1 MRVRAADDMATMY
14 TKANSRGREQISLWL
29 AGLRFTTNIHPRPRH
44 NRFTRAWIW
53 YDPDMND
60 TADRISALKI
70 DREAATPSGSGRLW
84 LLVPATL
91 IVAFVAW
98 FFLLRPSAG
107 SVVVEFD
114 TARLP
119 PSIAAAS
126 SVLDAS
132 GYVVARREATVSS
145 ELTGKVLEILVE
157 EGMRV
162 EKDQVVA
169 RLDDATQ
176 QAQLELAGAQVVA
189 ARAAL
194 AETEAQL
201 RAARLERDRL
211 RDLAARQLTSASSL
225 DAAEANYDALAAR
238 LETGKENVVVA
249 ERSRALAQ
257 DAVDNMTIRAPFGG
271 MVVSKN
277 AQPGEMISPVSAG
290 GGFTRTG
297 ICTIV
302 DMESLEIE
310 VDVNEA
316 YIQRVKAGQ
325 RVSATLDAYPDWQ
338 IPAEVIAIVPTADRQ
353 KATVRVRIGFLER
366 DERVLRDMGAKVAF
380 LGSDAPSA
388 AAQAP
393 QGVTIAREALRTDAT
408 GDFVWH
414 VADGKISRRSVEA
427 SGARERERVLITK
440 GLTAGDKV
448 VSSSDATLTAGL
460 KVRTE

>member
-1 MRVRAADDMATMY
+1 
-14 TKANSRGREQISLWL
+14 
-29 AGLRFTTNIHPRPRH
+29 
-44 NRFTRAWIW
+44 
-53 YDPDMND
+53 MNEKS
-60 TADRISALKI
+60 DRISALKI
-70 DREAATPSGSGRLW
+70 DRDAAAPQGTTRWW
-84 LLVPATL
+84 LLVPSVI
-91 IVAFVAW
+91 IVIAVGWW
-98 FFLLRPSAG
+98 FGMRPGAG
-107 SVVVEFD
+107 AVLVETD
-114 TARLP
+114 TAQRP

-132 GYVVARREATVSS
+132 GYVVARRQATVSS
-145 ELTGKVLEILVE
+145 EMTGKVLEVLVE

-162 EKDQVVA
+162 EEGQVVA

-176 QAQLELAGAQVVA
+176 RAQLAVAEAQADA
-189 ARAAL
+189 AEAAL
-194 AETEAQL
+194 AEIEARL

-211 RDLAARQLTSASSL
+211 RDLAARKLTSTASL
-225 DAAEANYDALAAR
+225 DSAEAAYDAFEAQLD
-238 LETGKENVVVA
+238 TGRENVNVA
-249 ERSRALAQ
+249 LRNVALTE
-257 DAVDNMTIRAPFGG
+257 DTLDNMIIRAPFGG

-316 YIQRVKAGQ
+316 YIQRVSPGQ

-380 LGSDAPSA
+380 LGSEAPTETQEELTGVLVARDA
-388 AAQAP
+388 
-393 QGVTIAREALRTDAT
+393 VRED
-408 GDFVWH
+408 
-414 VADGKISRRSVEA
+414 ADGAYVWRVSGGVVERRTVATAGSRT
-427 SGARERERVLITK
+427 RERVLVTQGLAVGDTVVRSAQGQLAPGQSVIT
-440 GLTAGDKV
+440 
-448 VSSSDATLTAGL
+448 
-460 KVRTE
+460 E